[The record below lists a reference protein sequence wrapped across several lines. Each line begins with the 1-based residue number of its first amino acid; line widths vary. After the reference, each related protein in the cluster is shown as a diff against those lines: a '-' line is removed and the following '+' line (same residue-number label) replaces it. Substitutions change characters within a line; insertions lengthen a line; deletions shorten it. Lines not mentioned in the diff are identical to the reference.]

1 MPIMALDT
9 SGVYRPGDDYKVIK
23 ILGLPMGE
31 YTLDCVAN
39 CMNQLEDMSPEA
51 AADLVA
57 QIDAWETADQAQTDS
72 NLEYADGQKVLV
84 KADVL
89 EWEVIGGGQS
99 GTSAEKGKIVGNISN
114 LLSFCSC
121 LGGMLPGSSGHFG
134 MASLIRS

>member
-1 MPIMALDT
+1 MALDT

-31 YTLDCVAN
+31 YTLTCVQG
-39 CMNQLEDMSPEA
+39 CMEDLEDMSPEA

-57 QIDAWETADQAQTDS
+57 QIDAWEAADQAQSES

-84 KADVL
+84 EADVL
-89 EWEVIGGGQS
+89 RWEVINGGQS

-114 LLSFCSC
+114 LLSFCTC
-121 LGGMLPGSSGHFG
+121 LGGMLPGSTGHYG
-134 MASLIRS
+134 TASLIRS

>member
-1 MPIMALDT
+1 MALDT

-57 QIDAWETADQAQTDS
+57 MIDAWEVADDAQTESDLS
-72 NLEYADGQKVLV
+72 QGDGRKVLV

-89 EWEVIGGGQS
+89 EWEVINGGVS
-99 GTSAEKGKIVGNISN
+99 GTSSEKGKIVGNISN

-121 LGGMLPGSSGHFG
+121 LGGMLPGAGGHYG
-134 MASLIRS
+134 TASLIRS

>member
-1 MPIMALDT
+1 MPTMALDT

-57 QIDAWETADQAQTDS
+57 MIDAWEVADEAQTETDLS
-72 NLEYADGQKVLV
+72 QGDGSKVLV

-89 EWEVIGGGQS
+89 EWEVINGGAS
-99 GTSAEKGKIVGNISN
+99 GTSSEKGKLVGNISN

-121 LGGMLPGSSGHFG
+121 LGGMLPGSSGYFG